1 MFCKRLLR
9 RYARNSRFDS
19 NCRDT
24 SMIGM
29 PTATGNTATAGTPH
43 CLKPKEMNFKLAGH
57 DPYKAHFKV
66 YVSAKKPSA
75 V

>member
-1 MFCKRLLR
+1 MADLARGGEEGEPATKRTRL
-9 RYARNSRFDS
+9 
-19 NCRDT
+19 
-24 SMIGM
+24 
-29 PTATGNTATAGTPH
+29 H
-43 CLKPKEMNFKLAGH
+43 CLKSKEINFKLAEH